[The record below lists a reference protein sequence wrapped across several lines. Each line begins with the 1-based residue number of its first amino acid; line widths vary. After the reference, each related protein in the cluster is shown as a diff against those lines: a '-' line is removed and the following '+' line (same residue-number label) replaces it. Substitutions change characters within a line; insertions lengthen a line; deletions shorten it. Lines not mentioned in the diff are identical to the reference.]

1 MTIHSQSDKKQAI
14 LSAMLK
20 LITENGF
27 HATPMSL
34 VATEAGVAAGTIY
47 HYFANKDQ
55 LISELYSHL
64 KQKMGIALLQDENL
78 SLAYPYR
85 FSLFWKNLFTFF
97 IENPV
102 EFKFLEQYSNSPFI
116 STETRDDNQVFY
128 KPVIDFLADGIAE
141 GHLRPLPLEFLVE
154 SLFGHVV
161 TAAKFHLAGTQ
172 EITGDLLDSV
182 VKSSWDS
189 VRTEEFS
196 GYF

>member
-1 MTIHSQSDKKQAI
+1 MTIHSVSDKKQAI
-14 LSAMLK
+14 LETMLK

-34 VATEAGVAAGTIY
+34 VAKEAGVAAGTIY

-55 LISELYSHL
+55 LINELYSHL
-64 KQKMGIALLQDENL
+64 KQKMGNALLLNENL
-78 SLAYPYR
+78 SAAYPYR
-85 FSLFWKNLFTFF
+85 FSLFWKNLFTYF

-116 STETRDDNQVFY
+116 SNETREDNLVFY
-128 KPVIDFLADGIAE
+128 KPVLDFLSDGVAE
-141 GHLRPLPLEFLVE
+141 GLLRQLPLDFLVAT
-154 SLFGHVV
+154 LFGQVV
-161 TAAKFHLAGTQ
+161 SAAKLHLSGTQ
-172 EITGDLLDSV
+172 QISGDLLDSA

-189 VRTEEFS
+189 VRAEEFS